1 MCPLWQGEEAWLL
14 SHDGGPR
21 TQLNTSLGDP
31 GHHLHGD
38 THHPALPASEGN
50 RPDQPLPTTDR
61 CSLGEERG
69 PVRSAG
75 VWKPGERKQTDK
87 GSQSRMLSTPPP
99 PRPQGMG
106 REGRDD
112 V

>member
-69 PVRSAG
+69 PGEVCWSLEAWREEADRQR
-75 VWKPGERKQTDK
+75 KPEPNALHPTSSETPGNGEGGKR
-87 GSQSRMLSTPPP
+87 
-99 PRPQGMG
+99 
-106 REGRDD
+106 
-112 V
+112 